1 MIDDVSFQQLDVA
14 FVLGSSKSIVCLGLK
29 AISKMFG
36 DAKDSKQ
43 TNSRPL

>member
-1 MIDDVSFQQLDVA
+1 MIDDVNFQQLDVA

-29 AISKMFG
+29 AVSKMFD

-43 TNSRPL
+43 TDSQPF